1 MKAVGCSIIVSSSQI
16 NCHIKKYKK
25 YEFSSSHLAHPL
37 PTRLFKIPHKST
49 TFVAQ
54 KINLNY
60 EENNRFACT
69 YFKLIAGPCR

>member
-1 MKAVGCSIIVSSSQI
+1 MFVI
-16 NCHIKKYKK
+16 NKHPHI
-25 YEFSSSHLAHPL
+25 HINLLILMRPI

-54 KINLNY
+54 KINHNY